1 MTGSLSRLRCLV
13 LTSIAALLT
22 CLVLVGTLMY
32 WATPTMIV
40 QNRSESIVQIIA
52 KWDDNVIELP
62 GLSPGAQRTFKVR
75 GESAIEFFVTYP
87 DGTQVKSQPMYFT
100 TATTVSA
107 VVTANSVDVS
117 AELKPRRAL

>member
-1 MTGSLSRLRCLV
+1 MP
-13 LTSIAALLT
+13 ALLL
-22 CLVLVGTLMY
+22 CSALVGMLMY
-32 WATPTMIV
+32 WATPTMVV
-40 QNRSESIVQIIA
+40 QNHSGSTVQMIA

-62 GLSPGAQRTFKVR
+62 ALSPGAQRAFKVR

-107 VVTANSVDVS
+107 VVTANSVEVS
-117 AELKPRRAL
+117 AKL